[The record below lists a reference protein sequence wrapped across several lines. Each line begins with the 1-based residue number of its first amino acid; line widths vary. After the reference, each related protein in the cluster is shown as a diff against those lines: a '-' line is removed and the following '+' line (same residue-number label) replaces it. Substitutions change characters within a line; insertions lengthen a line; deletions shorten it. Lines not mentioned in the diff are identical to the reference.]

1 MVTEKKNFLVEDR
14 EVHMLSILLGVSQTS
29 REFIDYWG
37 KIKWDSHLT

>member
-1 MVTEKKNFLVEDR
+1 MVREKKFFFIEAGDVY
-14 EVHMLSILLGVSQTS
+14 MLSILHKVLQIS